1 MHAVLISIVALSLQ
15 TLALPVDGP
24 GPAQTGVVHL
34 PLTATPLHSTG
45 RFKKRFRFSVPTV
58 NDVLYTVSVAVG
70 TPGTH
75 LRLAFSLTSP
85 STWINPN
92 CSNVDQLEHRK
103 LCRTSGYFYQQM
115 SKTFYGTD
123 KTRHDFGMGP
133 GELQMA
139 LDSVTLGFERQLIGV
154 GSNTTHVALGVL
166 GTAMGPSSAGEDNVS
181 IVETLRRQGVTKRSA
196 FSLDIRGTDNDGGS
210 VLFGGIDTQKFS
222 GPLVERQMALHP
234 IMQASLKSP
243 GEALDDRRISGAE
256 PSTVVVSFDKLVITA
271 ADGTILPATEGK
283 QLLASLDSSYTISY
297 LPAPVAERITARF
310 PSAQRHESAARDGS
324 VYYTVDCDTAQLKG
338 SLDFVLG
345 DTTIKLPFEDL
356 VGSKVNS
363 ESCFLGVAS
372 QPTDLGNQAILGANF
387 LKRVYAVFDWQDYK
401 VYLANAEDCGS
412 NVRTLDQSTS
422 IGTLVGE
429 CGDRRLELRH
439 AV

>member
-15 TLALPVDGP
+15 TLAVPVDGP

-139 LDSVTLGFERQLIGV
+139 LDSVTLGCKLHLQLEARV
-154 GSNTTHVALGVL
+154 
-166 GTAMGPSSAGEDNVS
+166 
-181 IVETLRRQGVTKRSA
+181 
-196 FSLDIRGTDNDGGS
+196 
-210 VLFGGIDTQKFS
+210 
-222 GPLVERQMALHP
+222 
-234 IMQASLKSP
+234 P
-243 GEALDDRRISGAE
+243 GM
-256 PSTVVVSFDKLVITA
+256 
-271 ADGTILPATEGK
+271 
-283 QLLASLDSSYTISY
+283 
-297 LPAPVAERITARF
+297 
-310 PSAQRHESAARDGS
+310 
-324 VYYTVDCDTAQLKG
+324 
-338 SLDFVLG
+338 
-345 DTTIKLPFEDL
+345 
-356 VGSKVNS
+356 
-363 ESCFLGVAS
+363 
-372 QPTDLGNQAILGANF
+372 
-387 LKRVYAVFDWQDYK
+387 
-401 VYLANAEDCGS
+401 
-412 NVRTLDQSTS
+412 
-422 IGTLVGE
+422 
-429 CGDRRLELRH
+429 
-439 AV
+439 